1 MITIIRRV
9 IFDIFSGKPDS
20 FILLSDVIK
29 LRTELFKHHICTKIE
44 DFNISNPYSNMIN
57 KRIKFYV
64 KFVKHAK
71 TSFDVKHHYI
81 MKIGNNWDIINIGP
95 VARCVASNNYD
106 NFIKMTD
113 TAKKSNLFTV
123 RELIDSTNVSLY
135 WYDGKCRICTSSSID
150 IEVENTKVNGV
161 NLYHAILDV
170 LEHTIG
176 SSNIKILLE
185 SINPINIKNKSW
197 CMSLFI
203 AHPDIHPVI
212 NNNLSYRLIYDKI
225 INIKNKDNTHT
236 ILYKPL
242 LEHPSI
248 EHRTSIS
255 QNKYDSNSDFIKNV
269 FLGRDL
275 CGDNQVKFN
284 NSPLG
289 FLFET
294 TCSNLDENVVLYIE
308 TKKGI
313 SHRNAFY
320 NPTLIGNSL
329 LNMNYS
335 IISIFMNCYNNTASI
350 YDNYFLN
357 LYTNYNYIYK
367 NIVNIILDLVTE
379 IICFNKEGNQYDTI
393 FYKIVSLLYAEY
405 TTYIINNKY
414 MFNRD
419 GCCRFIIDTKIISDN
434 MMNQLYTERYGNNS

>member
-9 IFDIFSGKPDS
+9 IFDIFSDKPSS
-20 FILLSDVIK
+20 FILFSDVIK
-29 LRTELFKHHICTKIE
+29 LRAELFKYHICTKIE
-44 DFNISNPYSNMIN
+44 DFDISNPYSNMIN

-64 KFVKHAK
+64 KFIKHTK

-95 VARCVASNNYD
+95 VARCVTSNNYA
-106 NFIKMTD
+106 NFIEMNAAT
-113 TAKKSNLFTV
+113 KKSNLFTV
-123 RELIDSTNVSLY
+123 RELIDSTNISLY

-161 NLYHAILDV
+161 ILYHAILDV
-170 LEHTIG
+170 LENTIG
-176 SSNIKILLE
+176 SSNIQILLD

-242 LEHPSI
+242 LEHPLI
-248 EHRTSIS
+248 ERRISIS
-255 QNKYDSNSDFIKNV
+255 QNKCDTNSDFIKNV
-269 FLGRDL
+269 FLNRDL
-275 CGDNQVKFN
+275 CGANQANFN
-284 NSPLG
+284 ASPLG

-294 TCSNLDENVVLYIE
+294 TCPNLDENVVLYIE

-313 SHRNAFY
+313 LHRNTFY
-320 NPTLIGNSL
+320 NPTLIRNPV
-329 LNMNYS
+329 LNINYS
-335 IISIFMNCYNNTASI
+335 IISIFMNCYYNTASI
-350 YDNYFLN
+350 YDKYFLN
-357 LYTNYNYIYK
+357 SYTNYNYIYK
-367 NIVNIILDLVTE
+367 NIVNIILNLVTE
-379 IICFNKEGNQYDTI
+379 ILCFNKGDNQDDTI
-393 FYKIVSLLYAEY
+393 FAKIVSLLYVKY
-405 TTYIINNKY
+405 NTYITHNKY
-414 MFNRD
+414 VFNRG
-419 GCCRFIIDTKIISDN
+419 GCCQFIIDTKIISDN
-434 MMNQLYTERYGNNS
+434 MMNQLYIERYGNNS